1 MGSSD
6 DRSRDMDM
14 TQAFTDFLAAT
25 RLTQAQRDA
34 AIAGHRTLR
43 ARLQGDPGLQ
53 PRIVSIFLQGS
64 YRRATALRPSE
75 RERLDVDVVVVTDL
89 PRETTTPDQALR
101 LFRPF
106 LQHHYPGKWATQGR
120 SLGIELSSVDLDLV
134 ITSAPSR
141 ADLLRVEEQATAID
155 EDIHPSPAEVEAW
168 RTEPL
173 YIPNRETSRWEPT
186 HPLAQIAWTRA
197 KNAKCNGHYVGV
209 VRAIKWWRRAHPSL
223 PKHPKSY
230 PLEHLVGDCC
240 PDGIRSVAEGI
251 ARTFEVMVSRYEP
264 AVMVGRRPVLAN
276 HGVPQQD
283 VLARVPTDDFVV
295 FIRAATQA
303 AKRAEEALKERDPDE
318 SVRRWRDLLGSKFS
332 S

>member
-1 MGSSD
+1 
-6 DRSRDMDM
+6 M

-25 RLTQAQRDA
+25 RPTPAQRDA
-34 AIAGHRTLR
+34 AIAGHRGLR
-43 ARLQGDPGLQ
+43 ERLQADPDLSG
-53 PRIVSIFLQGS
+53 RIVATFLQGS

-75 RERLDVDVVVVTDL
+75 REPLDVDVVVVTDL
-89 PRETTTPDQALR
+89 SRERTTPEQALR

-106 LQHHYPGKWATQGR
+106 LQRHYPNKWATQGR

-134 ITSAPSR
+134 VTSAPSR

-155 EDIHPSPAEVEAW
+155 EDRSPSLAELEAW
-168 RTEPL
+168 RMEPL
-173 YIPNRETSRWEPT
+173 YVPNREISRWEPT

-209 VRAIKWWRRAHPSL
+209 VRAIKWWRRIQPSL

-240 PDGIRSVAEGI
+240 PDGIRSVAEGL
-251 ARTFEVMVSRYEP
+251 ARTFEVMVTRYEP
-264 AVMVGRRPVLAN
+264 AVMVGRRPVLPN

-295 FIRAATQA
+295 FIHAATQA
-303 AKRAEEALKERDPDE
+303 AKRAEEALKERDPGE
-318 SVRRWRDLLGSKFS
+318 SERRWRELLGGKFS